1 MFLKCFRLWFLLIQ
15 FYFILSGFTLLFFF
29 NETKCSCHFLLKNF
43 TQIIYQFR
51 LHQACLYS
59 IIDIPLQM
67 ATTLIEQIT

>member
-1 MFLKCFRLWFLLIQ
+1 MFSFMVFAYLILFHIEWFYSI
-15 FYFILSGFTLLFFF
+15 IFFL

>member
-1 MFLKCFRLWFLLIQ
+1 MFSFMVFAYLILFHIEW
-15 FYFILSGFTLLFFF
+15 FYFIIFFLMKR
-29 NETKCSCHFLLKNF
+29 NVRVIFLLKNF

>member
-1 MFLKCFRLWFLLIQ
+1 MFSFMVFAYLILFHIEW
-15 FYFILSGFTLLFFF
+15 FYFIIFF

-59 IIDIPLQM
+59 IIDIPLQK

>member
-1 MFLKCFRLWFLLIQ
+1 MFSFMVFAYLILFHIEW
-15 FYFILSGFTLLFFF
+15 FYFFIFFLMKR
-29 NETKCSCHFLLKNF
+29 NVRVIFLLKNF

>member
-1 MFLKCFRLWFLLIQ
+1 MFSFMVFAYLILFHIEW
-15 FYFILSGFTLLFFF
+15 FYFIIFFF